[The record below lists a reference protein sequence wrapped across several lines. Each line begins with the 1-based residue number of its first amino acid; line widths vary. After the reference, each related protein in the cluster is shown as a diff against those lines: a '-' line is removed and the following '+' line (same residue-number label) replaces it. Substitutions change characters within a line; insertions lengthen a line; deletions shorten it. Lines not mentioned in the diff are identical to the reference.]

1 MARMQNVSIAIGAL
15 AVAGACAA
23 PSSTRAEAR
32 TFDLAATRALIIA
45 QNARFT
51 QAHVAGDSV
60 TIDSMFTADARS
72 LPPGADAAV
81 GLPSIHALTTGYLK
95 AGITEF
101 REETVD
107 FYGTAD
113 YVVDQGTYVM
123 TYGQPSVS
131 ERGHYLNVWKQVD
144 GRWKLQT
151 NIWNTNTAAPPPK

>member
-1 MARMQNVSIAIGAL
+1 MARTQKMSIAVGVL
-15 AVAGACAA
+15 AVACACAA
-23 PSSTRAEAR
+23 PSRPRVDAQA
-32 TFDLAATRALIIA
+32 FDLAATRALIVA

-51 QAHVAGDSV
+51 QAHVAGDSI

-72 LPPGADAAV
+72 LPPGAPAAV
-81 GLPSIHALTTGYLK
+81 GLPAIHALTMEYLK

-113 YVVDQGTYVM
+113 YVVDQGTYVL

-131 ERGHYLNVWKQVD
+131 ERGNYLNVWKWVD
-144 GRWKLQT
+144 GRWRLQT
-151 NIWNTNTAAPPPK
+151 NIWNTNTALPPPS

>member
-1 MARMQNVSIAIGAL
+1 MARKHKVSIAIGAL
-15 AVAGACAA
+15 AIVGACAA
-23 PSSTRAEAR
+23 PSRPRAEALA
-32 TFDLAATRALIIA
+32 FDISATRALIIA

-51 QAHVAGDSV
+51 QAHIAGDSV

-72 LPPGADAAV
+72 LPPGAAAAI
-81 GLPSIHALTTGYLK
+81 GLPAIHALTMEYLK
-95 AGITEF
+95 TGITEF

-131 ERGHYLNVWKQVD
+131 ERGNYLNVWKQVD
-144 GRWKLQT
+144 GRWRLQT
-151 NIWNTNTAAPPPK
+151 NIWNTNAAVAPPK